1 MKTGIC
7 NPYTVNYEKLIIQLN
22 KNPPNN
28 LKTLQENIRYL
39 LNANEK
45 ETNKIIEIITP
56 LNNNIAKIALRK
68 YAFEYYDE
76 LIT

>member
-7 NPYTVNYEKLIIQLN
+7 NPYTVDYEKLITQLN

-45 ETNKIIEIITP
+45 EANKIIEIITP
-56 LNNNIAKIALRK
+56 LYNNIAKIALRK
-68 YAFEYYDE
+68 CAFEYYDE
-76 LIT
+76 